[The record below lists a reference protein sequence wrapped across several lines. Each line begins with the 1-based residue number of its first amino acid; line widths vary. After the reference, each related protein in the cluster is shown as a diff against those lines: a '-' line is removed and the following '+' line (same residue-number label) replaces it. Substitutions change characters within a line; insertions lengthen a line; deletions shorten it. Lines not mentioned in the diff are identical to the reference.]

1 MTNKCTRLLIALLSC
16 SAALL
21 WPHRPGLA
29 AEQTLQLLASTFPIY
44 QITRNLTAGSKTVQV
59 ALMIPAELGCPHDY
73 ALSPQDMR
81 KLTKADVL
89 IINGLGLEEFMGAPV
104 QKANPKLRIIDSS
117 QGITQ
122 MLHFSEATEHGHH
135 DEHHDRQAAKD
146 QQHEETEA
154 PNPHLFASPRMA
166 AQLTANIADQLAR
179 IDPAGAPLYAANAR
193 TYGQRLER
201 LAEAFTVLGKRLRN
215 NRIVTQ
221 HGVFDYLARDMGLEV
236 VAVVQGHAG
245 QEPSASEILAIV
257 AAIKEKKAGAIF
269 TEPQYPK
276 GVGKTIAKE
285 AGIAAATL
293 DPAANGPPQAPLD
306 YYEQVMRTNLNTLE
320 RTLGSN

>member
-1 MTNKCTRLLIALLSC
+1 MTNTCTRLLIALLSC
-16 SAALL
+16 CAALL

-44 QITRNLTAGSKTVQV
+44 QITRNLTAGNKRVQV

-104 QKANPKLRIIDSS
+104 QQANPKLRIIDSS
-117 QGITQ
+117 RGITQ
-122 MLHFSEATEHGHH
+122 LLHFGEAEEHDHDGHPG
-135 DEHHDRQAAKD
+135 RPAAKD
-146 QQHEETEA
+146 QLHEEAET

-166 AQLTANIADQLAR
+166 AQLSANIAAQLAR
-179 IDPAGAPLYAANAR
+179 IDPAGAPLYAANAKA
-193 TYGQRLER
+193 YGQRLER
-201 LAEAFTVLGKRLRN
+201 LAEACTALGQRLRN

-257 AAIKEKKAGAIF
+257 ATVKEKKAGAIF

-293 DPAANGPPQAPLD
+293 DPAANGPTEAPLD
-306 YYEQVMRTNLNTLE
+306 YYEQVMRTNLDTLE